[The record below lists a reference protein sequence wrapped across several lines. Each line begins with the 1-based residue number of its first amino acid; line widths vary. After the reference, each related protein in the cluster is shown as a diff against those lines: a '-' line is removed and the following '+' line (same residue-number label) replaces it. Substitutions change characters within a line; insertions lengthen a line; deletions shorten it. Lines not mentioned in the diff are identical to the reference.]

1 MAIKCTICV
10 ILMIKLFLTEF
21 CGKNE
26 KGTKSGTA
34 AIHSRFLQEETMSKT
49 SRCSTVQCRSE
60 PSHQR
65 GKQASKLAALNLATG
80 QSQPVKTT
88 SSHLQYL
95 QKTDR
100 HTRAHKGTDM
110 CSGSPE
116 QHIDSSRAPCDRP
129 GLPPIT
135 APVHTH
141 TMHKQ
146 SVS

>member
-65 GKQASKLAALNLATG
+65 GQVGQQISSPESGNRSESASEDYQQPSTVSAEDRQA
-80 QSQPVKTT
+80 
-88 SSHLQYL
+88 
-95 QKTDR
+95 
-100 HTRAHKGTDM
+100 HTRTQGH
-110 CSGSPE
+110 
-116 QHIDSSRAPCDRP
+116 
-129 GLPPIT
+129 
-135 APVHTH
+135 
-141 TMHKQ
+141 
-146 SVS
+146 